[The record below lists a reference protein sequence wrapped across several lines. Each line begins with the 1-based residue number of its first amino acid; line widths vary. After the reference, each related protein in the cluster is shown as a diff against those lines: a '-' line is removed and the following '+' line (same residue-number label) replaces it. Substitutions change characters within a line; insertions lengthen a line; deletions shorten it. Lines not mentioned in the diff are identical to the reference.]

1 MKYKKH
7 YKKTVAAVLGVATI
21 CLNSGIVTYAE
32 NATISDSINN
42 ATVAD
47 TLYNTP
53 KIQGDLIY
61 VDQIH
66 SGVEDGSEANPY
78 KSFQTAYDK
87 AKDGDTIIIKGSVTI
102 LGQGN
107 TGADPFVCKK
117 NITIQGMDGTDP
129 VLNSRSSFQLG
140 ANVTLKNFKWAF
152 PAIAASDRGIFLNGH
167 ELKMENIP
175 VETASVTGKP
185 TVYGGSYQSNEE
197 NAGAHSNLIVDNT
210 TGQYTVFEN
219 IYAGNDNTSQ
229 YSLSSA
235 TLNSGVKVED
245 TIYANGES
253 GEITGDIQLNIGTII
268 ANKFEKKSTQ
278 GMASLLFNGFNGGM
292 GINIL
297 GFTNVTINNSNIVIK
312 DETGLDKIGQ
322 DLQLLGNSIFDIS
335 AKTSPLQVGRNF
347 VGEGSSKIILA
358 QNGLLDITDKF
369 NGSIELR
376 TPGVDTQS
384 SGPVLE
390 NHVYLSAADTST
402 GQVIFKPFWKQTMYD
417 LKQEDNGDKK
427 QWIIRLTDKPKL
439 DALEITGSNRVEIT
453 DQAVEEYQLSF
464 KDKDGN
470 PLGYVPV
477 LDNKILDP
485 NGQEVSEDDIYL
497 YVDEAENKLTFEIL
511 NNQISAGNYTIVL
524 TDALTGKE
532 FTHILELYNTSTKH
546 NVLFDF
552 NGGHDVNDMNTHQI
566 QVSVSDNAH
575 LTRIADP
582 VKEGYT
588 FSGWYTDTNFNTAWN
603 FENMVVS
610 APMTLYAKWEANE
623 YKVVFDAN
631 DGTGTMAEQGFVY
644 DTAQELTA
652 NAFSKEGHTFK
663 GWSTMANGQVVYAD
677 RASVNNLTSANNGT
691 VTLYAVWETNQYTV
705 TFKNWDGSV
714 LKTEQVAYN
723 TAAIAPTEPTRDG
736 YRFTGWDKTFDAI
749 TGNTEITAQY
759 VKTWT
764 VTFKDDD
771 GTVLK
776 TETVDEGTAATAPT
790 NPTRD
795 GYRFTGW
802 DKTFDTVTG
811 NTEITA
817 QYVKTWTVTFKDDD
831 GTVLK
836 TEIVDE
842 GTGATAPTEPIK
854 DGHTFAGWDV
864 MFDNVTGDTVVT
876 ATYEIDQ
883 YTVIFKDWNGTELK
897 TEQVV
902 YNTAATAP
910 VAPTRDGYRFTGWDK
925 TFDTIT
931 GNTEITAQYVKTWTV
946 TFRDEDGS
954 VLKTENVDEG
964 TGATAPTAPIK
975 DGYRFTGWDVTFNNI
990 TDDTVVTAQYE
1001 KEETAVPPAEP
1012 EQPQTPEQG
1021 GEMNNTVTEEK
1032 TQTGT
1037 DLKTVKTGDNSIVEP
1052 LLATGGISSVAAA
1065 IAFFFRKKKKSE

>member
-167 ELKMENIP
+167 ELKMENVP

-229 YSLSSA
+229 YSFSSA

-312 DETGLDKIGQ
+312 DETGVDKIGQ

-384 SGPVLE
+384 SGQVLE

-764 VTFKDDD
+764 VTF
-771 GTVLK
+771 
-776 TETVDEGTAATAPT
+776 
-790 NPTRD
+790 
-795 GYRFTGW
+795 
-802 DKTFDTVTG
+802 
-811 NTEITA
+811 
-817 QYVKTWTVTFKDDD
+817 
-831 GTVLK
+831 
-836 TEIVDE
+836 
-842 GTGATAPTEPIK
+842 
-854 DGHTFAGWDV
+854 
-864 MFDNVTGDTVVT
+864 
-876 ATYEIDQ
+876 
-883 YTVIFKDWNGTELK
+883 
-897 TEQVV
+897 
-902 YNTAATAP
+902 
-910 VAPTRDGYRFTGWDK
+910 
-925 TFDTIT
+925 
-931 GNTEITAQYVKTWTV
+931 
-946 TFRDEDGS
+946 RDEDGS

-1052 LLATGGISSVAAA
+1052 LLATGGISVAAA